1 MMWTVFFFIFLF
13 CSFYYY
19 LVFCIWK
26 PTLIELVSKYKLL
39 IKNYNSILEIY
50 SISVFYWLFL
60 VPCALFTNDRL
71 HPVAWLVHCM
81 FLKNIAF
88 HAESFI
94 LDLFVLLNF
103 SLVFEHLLFA
113 FVFYWSENAKNF
125 FTQIFGAELLFFCL
139 GNMWKSAAKKLG
151 SATAGLAYEIGVSVA
166 AEQAGTKIANDSLA
180 HFPGQSLDQYSNTR
194 NQAADKFYNR
204 FSIAGNFG
212 TFMSKIKNIL

>member
-1 MMWTVFFFIFLF
+1 MVTVFFYFFILQLLLF
-13 CSFYYY
+13 
-19 LVFCIWK
+19 FCIWK

-39 IKNYNSILEIY
+39 IKNFSSILEIY

-71 HPVAWLVHCM
+71 HPVAWLVHL

-94 LDLFVLLNF
+94 LDLFVLLHF

-113 FVFYWSENAKNF
+113 FVFYSSENAKFF
-125 FTQIFGAELLFFCL
+125 FTQSGITFFLLREYVKISC
-139 GNMWKSAAKKLG
+139 KKLEELR
-151 SATAGLAYEIGVSVA
+151 SYAVMVGVSVA

-180 HFPGQSLDQYSNTR
+180 HFP
-194 NQAADKFYNR
+194 NR
-204 FSIAGNFG
+204 LI
-212 TFMSKIKNIL
+212 NILIHEIKRLINSIIGSSCW